1 MRRAL
6 FALGW
11 VLPAAAAAQIPE
23 KFENLKFLPPGITRD
38 SLLTVMRGFS
48 FALGVRCQYCH
59 VGGDGVSFEG
69 VEFHKD
75 DDPDK
80 RKARAMLDMVRH
92 LNDEVLANLP
102 DRDDP
107 PLRVECKTCH
117 RGLAR
122 PVLLKQELRLVL
134 DRAGADSA
142 VARYRDLRN
151 RATLAGVFDF
161 GEWETNTLAE
171 DLSREG
177 RRQDAIVIYRLN
189 EEFYPESASIKGS
202 LAQLYE
208 AVGDTVQA
216 INYYEKV
223 LVLAPTFAPARRR
236 LEALRP
242 RGP

>member
-1 MRRAL
+1 MRPAS
-6 FALGW
+6 FALCW
-11 VLPAAAAAQIPE
+11 LLPATALAQIPE
-23 KFENLKFLPPGITRD
+23 KFENLKFFPSDITRD
-38 SLLTVMRGFS
+38 SLVTVMRGFS

-80 RKARAMLDMVRH
+80 RKARAMLEMVGR

-117 RGLAR
+117 RGLPR
-122 PVLLKQELRLVL
+122 PTLLKQELRMVL
-134 DRAGADSA
+134 DRAGTDSA
-142 VARYRDLRN
+142 AARYRDLRN
-151 RATLAGVFDF
+151 RAAFTGTFDF

-177 RRQDAIVIYRLN
+177 RRQDAIAIFRLN
-189 EEFYPESASIKGS
+189 EEFYSESVSIKGA

-208 AVGDTVQA
+208 TVGDTLQA
-216 INYYEKV
+216 IAYYEKA
-223 LVLAPTFAPARRR
+223 LVLAPTLAPARRR
-236 LEALRP
+236 LEALRG
-242 RGP
+242 R

>member
-1 MRRAL
+1 MRPAS
-6 FALGW
+6 FALCW
-11 VLPAAAAAQIPE
+11 LLPATALAQIPE
-23 KFENLKFLPPGITRD
+23 KFENLKFFPSDITRD
-38 SLLTVMRGFS
+38 SLVTVMRGFS

-80 RKARAMLDMVRH
+80 RKARAMLEMVGR

-117 RGLAR
+117 RGLPR
-122 PVLLKQELRLVL
+122 PTLLKQELRMVL
-134 DRAGADSA
+134 DRAGTDSA
-142 VARYRDLRN
+142 AARYRDLRN
-151 RATLAGVFDF
+151 RAAFTGTFDF

-177 RRQDAIVIYRLN
+177 RRQDAIAIFRLN
-189 EEFYPESASIKGS
+189 EEFYSESVSIKGA

-208 AVGDTVQA
+208 TVGDTLQA
-216 INYYEKV
+216 IAYYEKA
-223 LVLAPTFAPARRR
+223 LVLAPTLAPPRRR
-236 LEALRP
+236 LEALRG
-242 RGP
+242 R